1 MPELPEVE
9 TICRG
14 LTPHLVG
21 QSVRRLVLYRADLR
35 FAFPPHMAAQI
46 EGARIERVRR
56 RAKFICTYL
65 DNGQVWL
72 THLGMTGRYTI
83 WPKGAAAEAVRHTHL
98 EAVLSNGARLA
109 YSDPRRF
116 GYMDLVPT
124 DALAGCKH
132 LRHLGVEPL
141 GRDFNGAVLQAGF
154 AGKTTPIKNA
164 LLNQS
169 IVAGLGNIYVC
180 EALFRAGISPKR
192 AAGRVGA
199 EKCTAL
205 AGHIRAVLKE
215 AIKAGGAS
223 LRDFAGAEGHAG
235 YFQHQFDVYDRHG
248 AGCAKRGCKGRVK
261 RIVQSGRASFFCPSC
276 QK

>member
-46 EGARIERVRR
+46 EGAKIIRLAR

-83 WPKGAAAEAVRHTHL
+83 WPKGAAAGAERHRHL
-98 EAVLSNGARLA
+98 EATLDNGARLS

-116 GYMDLVPT
+116 GYMDLVAA
-124 DALAGCKH
+124 DALAECRHFK
-132 LRHLGVEPL
+132 HLGVEPL
-141 GRDFNGAVLQAGF
+141 GRDFNGAVLRAGF
-154 AGKTTPIKNA
+154 AGRKTPVKNA
-164 LLNQS
+164 LLNQN

-180 EALFRAGISPKR
+180 EALFRAGIAPKR

-199 EKCTAL
+199 AKCTAL
-205 AGHIRAVLKE
+205 VRHIRAVLKA
-215 AIKAGGAS
+215 AIQAGGSS

-235 YFQHQFDVYDRHG
+235 YFQHQFDVYHR
-248 AGCAKRGCKGRVK
+248 AGEACTKRGCRGRIK